1 MNARTAVLC
10 GHRRDD
16 VRRQRASARR
26 QVRVAGYRSERAR
39 GRTDGQTQLDDRA
52 EVLVQVRAGRAR
64 RDVCGEPLQDGVVQ
78 VLEQRQQRVLVVV
91 VQRQLNCVQDGGNGL
106 REHARDVVRL
116 DVGKDLQSRLRLSQR
131 LRDYASRLHLD
142 IDIAASEAVAQD
154 RHDLVNVLGVQLP
167 VTHFA
172 SAHRLAVLGQF
183 AHQVQTL
190 DAHGRVLGARSH
202 QERVQSRPVLLEGA
216 HLHDHVADGAAD
228 ARLGLVLENVQ
239 QEGLD

>member
-1 MNARTAVLC
+1 M
-10 GHRRDD
+10 G
-16 VRRQRASARR
+16 
-26 QVRVAGYRSERAR
+26 
-39 GRTDGQTQLDDRA
+39 
-52 EVLVQVRAGRAR
+52 
-64 RDVCGEPLQDGVVQ
+64 
-78 VLEQRQQRVLVVV
+78 
-91 VQRQLNCVQDGGNGL
+91 
-106 REHARDVVRL
+106 
-116 DVGKDLQSRLRLSQR
+116 
-131 LRDYASRLHLD
+131 DYASRLHLD

-183 AHQVQTL
+183 AHQIQTL
-190 DAHGRVLGARSH
+190 DTHGRVLGARSH